1 MKITAVEP
9 FVVDGGM
16 RPWLFLAIR
25 TDEGITGY
33 SEFGESSITRGM
45 LGLVVDISENPIGKD
60 PGPVEKHYMDM
71 YRAMRQAP
79 GWGTELNEEV
89 ARKHAWT
96 G

>member
-9 FVVDGGM
+9 FVVDGGL

-33 SEFGESSITRGM
+33 SEFGESYI
-45 LGLVVDISENPIGKD
+45 DIPT
-60 PGPVEKHYMDM
+60 
-71 YRAMRQAP
+71 AP
-79 GWGTELNEEV
+79 GWGTELNEEA
-89 ARKHAWT
+89 ARKRAWN